1 MKVLHLISGGDT
13 GGAKTHVINL
23 LQELNKRI
31 RVKVICFIK
40 AEFYYEIKEKG
51 IPIEVYEQKKRYDLS
66 IIKRLIEEIRNE
78 KYDLIHTHGAR
89 ANFITYVVKKF
100 CDIPVVTTIH
110 SDYKLDFKGN
120 FYKNLVYKNL
130 NYLSLKHMDYYIGV
144 SESFREMLIARNF
157 DPDRIM
163 TVYNGI
169 NIEEIESKEI
179 DEDFFKKYGII
190 FNDNIVKV
198 GILARLHPVKGVNLF
213 IKAAHKVL
221 QEKQDVEFF
230 IAGDGDER
238 EKLLKLTKELKID
251 NKVHF
256 LGYVQDPY
264 SFLSQ
269 IDINTN
275 TSYSESFPYVILEG
289 GVFKKPIIAPNVGGV
304 KDLVID
310 EETGLLFEPGD
321 VDTLSKHILTL
332 IENEELREKLGN
344 NLYSRINK
352 FFTSKNMA
360 DKHILIYQ
368 QILKR

>member
-1 MKVLHLISGGDT
+1 
-13 GGAKTHVINL
+13 
-23 LQELNKRI
+23 
-31 RVKVICFIK
+31 
-40 AEFYYEIKEKG
+40 
-51 IPIEVYEQKKRYDLS
+51 
-66 IIKRLIEEIRNE
+66 
-78 KYDLIHTHGAR
+78 
-89 ANFITYVVKKF
+89 
-100 CDIPVVTTIH
+100 
-110 SDYKLDFKGN
+110 
-120 FYKNLVYKNL
+120 
-130 NYLSLKHMDYYIGV
+130 
-144 SESFREMLIARNF
+144 
-157 DPDRIM
+157 
-163 TVYNGI
+163 
-169 NIEEIESKEI
+169 
-179 DEDFFKKYGII
+179 
-190 FNDNIVKV
+190 
-198 GILARLHPVKGVNLF
+198 
-213 IKAAHKVL
+213 
-221 QEKQDVEFF
+221 
-230 IAGDGDER
+230 
-238 EKLLKLTKELKID
+238 LKLTKELKID